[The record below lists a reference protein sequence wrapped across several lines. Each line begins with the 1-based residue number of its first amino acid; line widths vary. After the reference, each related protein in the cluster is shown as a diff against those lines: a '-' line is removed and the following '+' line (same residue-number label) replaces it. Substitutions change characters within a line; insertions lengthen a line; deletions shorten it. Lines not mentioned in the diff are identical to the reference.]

1 VEIGRCGN
9 RFAAASAVAGAL
21 ACSTGALAADDGVP
35 GFPGSMPVP
44 GTSTGVKIYGSARLD
59 IIKDIDQ
66 GTGGGTASN
75 IPGIAPDGS
84 AQANRKG
91 AYDMT
96 ARGTQ
101 LGVDIRTQTKSAG
114 LLKVVIE
121 GDFYGGGAG
130 TEVSTNSGNFRLRHA
145 YGEIA
150 GVLAGQ
156 YWTNAADI
164 ASFPEF
170 LDFTAP
176 AGTVNGIRQPQL
188 RYTTEAGP
196 SLFAV
201 ALENPE
207 SDFNGANNATFVA
220 GNQAISNNIQDKWP
234 DVTARYAYQG
244 SWGRI
249 STAGVARYISVDTG
263 GATVNGFNGKDGAVG
278 YGVILTGTL
287 NAFGRDRIT
296 WMALGGDGI
305 GRYIQYSAANGGGA
319 AIINNKLETIK
330 AYAANLSYQ
339 HWWSERVR
347 STAYYGFSV
356 WDNPTPLVATGLVH
370 KLTQAYV
377 NLVYV
382 PVPNSRIGVEY
393 VRGSVEFESQTP
405 PNGTRGEGSRIN
417 ILFQYGF

>member
-1 VEIGRCGN
+1 MEISRRGN

-21 ACSTGALAADDGVP
+21 ACSTGALAADDGIP
-35 GFPGSMPVP
+35 GFPGSVPVP
-44 GTSTGVKIYGSARLD
+44 GTSTGFKVYGSARLD

-66 GTGGGTASN
+66 GTGGGSASN

-96 ARGTQ
+96 ARGSM
-101 LGVDIRTQTKSAG
+101 LGVDFRNRTAMG
-114 LLKVVIE
+114 LLKVVVE

-130 TEVSTNSGNFRLRHA
+130 NEFSTNSGNFRLRHA
-145 YGEIA
+145 YGEMW
-150 GVLAGQ
+150 GLLAGQ
-156 YWTNAADI
+156 YWTNAADL

-176 AGTVNGIRQPQL
+176 IGTVDGIRQPQL
-188 RYTTEAGP
+188 RYTTETGP
-196 SLFAV
+196 SLLAV
-201 ALENPE
+201 SLENPE

-220 GNQAISNNIQDKWP
+220 GNQGISNNIHDKWP
-234 DVTARYAYQG
+234 DLTARYAYQG

-249 STAGVARYISVDTG
+249 AAAGVVRYISVNTG
-263 GATVNGFNGKDGAVG
+263 GATVNGFNGADGATG
-278 YGVILTGTL
+278 YGLVLSGTL
-287 NAFGRDRIT
+287 NTFGKDKIA

-305 GRYIQYSAANGGGA
+305 GRYIQNSAASGGGA

-330 AYAANLSYQ
+330 AYGGNLSYQ
-339 HWWSERVR
+339 HWWSEKFR

-370 KLTQAYV
+370 RLKQAYV
-377 NLVYV
+377 NFVYV
-382 PVPNSRIGVEY
+382 PVPNSRIGIEY
-393 VRGSVEFESQTP
+393 VRGSVQFESQTP
-405 PNGTRGEGSRIN
+405 PNGNQGEGSRIN